1 VVDSSPAMPASTPA
15 DSGGT
20 DARWRYL
27 RGEVARQLAAFQR
40 RRGRDKRKA
49 LTLQMATV
57 TLSAAVTILLGLR
70 TSDATRTWLLNVA
83 LVLGAVITVLAAA
96 EAFFNHQRLWV
107 LRTATVRR
115 LETLS
120 RHLDFYAAGL
130 DGRPADPT
138 MVGRCLAELDAII
151 ADDQKP
157 RRHLRESAP
166 PAHETAFSLATAHEP
181 ESDSAS
187 STSSPADS

>member
-1 VVDSSPAMPASTPA
+1 MDNSTATPASTPA
-15 DSGGT
+15 DPGGAE
-20 DARWRYL
+20 ARWRYL

-40 RRGRDKRKA
+40 RRRRDKRKA
-49 LTLQMATV
+49 FTLQMATV

-70 TSDATRTWLLNVA
+70 TSDATRTWLLNIA

-96 EAFFNHQRLWV
+96 EAFFTHQRLWL

-130 DGRPADPT
+130 DGQPADPV
-138 MVGRCLAELDAII
+138 MVGRCLDELDAII
-151 ADDQKP
+151 ADDQKSW
-157 RRHLRESAP
+157 RHLRESAP
-166 PAHETAFSLATAHEP
+166 AAHETALSLATAHDP
-181 ESDSAS
+181 DSDSAR